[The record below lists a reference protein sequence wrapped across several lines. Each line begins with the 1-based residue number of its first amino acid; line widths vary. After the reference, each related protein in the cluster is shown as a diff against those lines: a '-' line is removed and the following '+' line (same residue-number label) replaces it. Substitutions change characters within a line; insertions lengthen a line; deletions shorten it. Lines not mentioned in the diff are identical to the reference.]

1 MKEGDTLWEIPRTR
15 YGDPQFYKD
24 LQKANDISNVRNIPN
39 GTVINLPS
47 KATLLKLRQTTDPA
61 ERQRILKADGGG
73 GNPTTPAATPTGPTP
88 FDPVQGLGSRV
99 NVPRTGGSD

>member
-1 MKEGDTLWEIPRTR
+1 MKEGDTLWDIARTR

-24 LQKANDISNVRNIPN
+24 LQKANDIENVRTIPN

-73 GNPTTPAATPTGPTP
+73 TTAPVAPPAGPTP

-99 NVPRTGGSD
+99 TVPRTGASGN